1 MNRKPHDL
9 FGFIVE
15 DLSRMMRRR
24 YERSFNDNGTTLGV
38 SRGQARVLASVSLNA
53 GITNTELAE
62 RLDMQKITLTHLLDF
77 LEEEDLVERRPDQS
91 DRRKKRLYVTT
102 RASETLDQ
110 IWQVLAEVSS
120 DIISVLPEERAMAF
134 IEDLAIVRDHMLRQ
148 SNNNKSI

>member
-1 MNRKPHDL
+1 MNRKPNDL

-24 YERSFNDNGTTLGV
+24 FERSFNDNGTTLGIT
-38 SRGQARVLASVSLNA
+38 RGQARVLASVSLNA

-77 LEEEDLVERRPDQS
+77 LETQNLVERRPDEN
-91 DRRKKRLYVTT
+91 DRRKKRLYVTQM
-102 RASETLDQ
+102 ASTTLDQ
-110 IWQVLAEVSS
+110 IWQVLAEVSG
-120 DIISVLPEERAMAF
+120 DTISVLPEERAATF
-134 IEDLAIVRDHMLRQ
+134 IDDLATVRDHMLRQ